1 MTTPRKHGITADT
14 YKRFIIDAGAV
25 YTGFT
30 NFASL
35 GTLLGATKGGS
46 QLTIEQEIKDME
58 VDGARGPV
66 IGSRR
71 ITMIKATLTVNF
83 IEHTL
88 DNLKRA
94 LVGSVSAVSE
104 VNWNAITRALVIADA
119 DFLTDIT
126 IVGEVSGDTDGMA
139 IKLDSVIADGNF
151 ELTFADKEEGV
162 IAMTFT
168 AHFDPA
174 LIGAGTDTEPWTI
187 FWPDPA
193 LPAP

>member
-1 MTTPRKHGITADT
+1 MARKHGITADT

-35 GTLLGATKGGS
+35 GTLLGATRGGS

-58 VDGARGPV
+58 VDGARGV
-66 IGSRR
+66 VKGSRR

-88 DNLKRA
+88 ANLKRA
-94 LVGSVSAVSE
+94 LVGSSSSVFE
-104 VNWNAITRALVIADA
+104 TDWDAISRA
-119 DFLTDIT
+119 DFSVADGDFMSDIT
-126 IVGEVSGDTDGMA
+126 IVGEVSGDSDGMA
-139 IKLDSVIADGNF
+139 IKLDNVIADGNF

-174 LIGAGTDTEPWTI
+174 DLGSDDDTEPWTI
-187 FWPDPA
+187 YWPN
-193 LPAP
+193 

>member
-1 MTTPRKHGITADT
+1 MARRHGITADT

-30 NFASL
+30 DLGAP
-35 GTLLGATKGGS
+35 GTLLGATRGGS

-66 IGSRR
+66 KGGRR

-88 DNLKRA
+88 ANLKRA
-94 LVGSVSAVSE
+94 LAGSDSAVFD
-104 VNWNAITRALVIADA
+104 VDWDAITRALVIEDS
-119 DFLTDIT
+119 DFLTNIA
-126 IVGEVSGDTDGMA
+126 IVGEVSGDSDGMA
-139 IKLDSVIADGNF
+139 IKLDNALADGNF
-151 ELTFADKEEGV
+151 ELTFTDKEEGV
-162 IAMTFT
+162 VAMTFT

-174 LIGAGTDTEPWTI
+174 VIGAGTDTKPWTI
-187 FWPDPA
+187 IWPTA
-193 LPAP
+193 GA

>member
-30 NFASL
+30 DFSTL
-35 GTLLGATKGGS
+35 GTLLGATRGGS

-66 IGSRR
+66 KGGRR
-71 ITMIKATLTVNF
+71 ITMVKASLTINF

-88 DNLKRA
+88 TNLKRA
-94 LVGSVSAVSE
+94 LVGSESATFDVDYD
-104 VNWNAITRALVIADA
+104 AITRALVIEDA
-119 DFLTDIT
+119 DFLSDIT
-126 IVGEVSGDTDGMA
+126 IVGEVSGDTDAMA
-139 IKLDSVIADGNF
+139 ISLKNVIADGNF
-151 ELTFADKEEGV
+151 EVTLADKEEGV

-168 AHFDPA
+168 AHFTPTD
-174 LIGAGTDTEPWTI
+174 LGAGTDTEPYVLY
-187 FWPDPA
+187 WPTES
-193 LPAP
+193 

>member
-1 MTTPRKHGITADT
+1 MPRKHGITADT

-30 NFASL
+30 GFASL
-35 GTLLGATKGGS
+35 GTLLGATRGGS

-66 IGSRR
+66 KGSRR
-71 ITMIKATLTVNF
+71 ITMIKAVLTVNF

-88 DNLKRA
+88 VNLKRA
-94 LVGSVSAVSE
+94 LVGSTSAAFETNWDAVS
-104 VNWNAITRALVIADA
+104 RA
-119 DFLTDIT
+119 DFSIQDGDFMSDIT
-126 IVGEVSGDTDGMA
+126 IVGEVSGDSDGMA
-139 IKLDSVIADGNF
+139 IKLNNVINDANF

-168 AHFDPA
+168 AHFDPSN
-174 LIGAGTDTEPWTI
+174 LGSGNDIEPWTI
-187 FWPDPA
+187 YWPN
-193 LPAP
+193 

>member
-1 MTTPRKHGITADT
+1 MARYHGITADT

-35 GTLLGATKGGS
+35 GTLLGATRGGS
-46 QLTIEQEIKDME
+46 QLTIEQEIKEME
-58 VDGARGPV
+58 VDGARGPMK
-66 IGSRR
+66 GGRR

-88 DNLKRA
+88 TNLKRA
-94 LVGSVSAVSE
+94 LVGADSAAFE
-104 VNWNAITRALVIADA
+104 TNWDAITRADFAIADG
-119 DFLTDIT
+119 DFLSDIT
-126 IVGEVSGDTDGMA
+126 IIGEVSGDSDGMG
-139 IKLDSVIADGNF
+139 IKLDNAISDGNF

-162 IAMTFT
+162 VAMTFT

-174 LIGAGTDTEPWTI
+174 DLGSDDDTEPWTI
-187 FWPDPA
+187 IWPNPA
-193 LPAP
+193 LPA

>member
-30 NFASL
+30 DFSTL
-35 GTLLGATKGGS
+35 DTLLGATKGGS
-46 QLTIEQEIKDME
+46 QLTIEQEVKEME

-66 IGSRR
+66 KGGRR
-71 ITMIKATLTVNF
+71 ITMVKATLTINF

-94 LVGSVSAVSE
+94 LVGSDSATFDTD
-104 VNWNAITRALVIADA
+104 WDAITRALIIADA
-119 DFLTDIT
+119 DFLDDIT
-126 IVGEVSGDTDGMA
+126 IVGEVSGDVKAMA
-139 IKLDSVIADGNF
+139 IQLKNVIADGNF

-162 IAMTFT
+162 VTMTFT
-168 AHFDPA
+168 AHSLPA
-174 LIGAGTDTEPWTI
+174 DLGAGTDTEPWA
-187 FWPDPA
+187 FYWPTEV
-193 LPAP
+193 

>member
-1 MTTPRKHGITADT
+1 MARKHGITANT

-30 NFASL
+30 DFSTP

-71 ITMIKATLTVNF
+71 ITMVKATLTVNF

-88 DNLKRA
+88 ANLKRA
-94 LVGSVSAVSE
+94 LVGSTSAVAF
-104 VNWNAITRALVIADA
+104 VNWDAITRDLVIADS
-119 DFLTDIT
+119 DFLTNIA
-126 IVGEVSGDTDGMA
+126 IIGEVSGDSDGMG
-139 IKLDSVIADGNF
+139 IVLDNTIADGNF
-151 ELTFADKEEGV
+151 ELAFADKEEGV
-162 IAMTFT
+162 VTMTFT
-168 AHFDPA
+168 AHFDPTD
-174 LIGAGTDTEPWTI
+174 LGSGTDTEPWTI
-187 FWPDPA
+187 YWPTEA
-193 LPAP
+193 